1 MTQNDNEKIYN
12 CQCGAAFATLKE
24 LDNNHEAH

>member
-1 MTQNDNEKIYN
+1 MIMKKYII

-24 LDNNHEAH
+24 LDRHNHEAH